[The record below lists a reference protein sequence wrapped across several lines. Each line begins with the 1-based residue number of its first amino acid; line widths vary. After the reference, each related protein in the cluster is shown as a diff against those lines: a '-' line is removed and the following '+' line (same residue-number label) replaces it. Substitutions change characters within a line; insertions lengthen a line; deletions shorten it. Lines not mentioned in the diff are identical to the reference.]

1 MNRVPQRATSSN
13 GASYPGA
20 ETSPLAAMFIE
31 MLLTF
36 GLASVVLG
44 TASGAES
51 VGVFAALGVG
61 GYVTAVQ
68 RI

>member
-1 MNRVPQRATSSN
+1 
-13 GASYPGA
+13 
-20 ETSPLAAMFIE
+20 MFIE
-31 MLLTF
+31 TLLTF

-61 GYVTAVQ
+61 GYVASVQ

>member
-1 MNRVPQRATSSN
+1 MSRVRPRGTSSN
-13 GASYPGA
+13 GGSYPGT

-36 GLASVVLG
+36 GLASVALN
-44 TASGAES
+44 TASCAQS

>member
-1 MNRVPQRATSSN
+1 MSRVPPRATSSN
-13 GASYPGA
+13 GGSYPGT

-44 TASGAES
+44 TASGAQS